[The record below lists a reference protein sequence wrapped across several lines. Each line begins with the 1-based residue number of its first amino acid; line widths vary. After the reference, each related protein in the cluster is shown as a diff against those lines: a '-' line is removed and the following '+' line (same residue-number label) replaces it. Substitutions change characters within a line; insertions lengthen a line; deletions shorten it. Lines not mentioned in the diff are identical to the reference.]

1 MKVLIYG
8 NKGWIGSMMCKLMQK
23 NNISYVGS
31 KVRANDKT
39 GVEQELID
47 IKPTHVM
54 SFIGRTH
61 GIINNKPY
69 TTIDY
74 LEQKGKINENVRDN
88 LFSPLV
94 LALLCQKHNI
104 HFTYL
109 GTGCI
114 FKYDELHLSGD
125 ETTGFGEESLP
136 NFFGSQYS
144 VVKGYTDELLHLF
157 EDSVLNLRIR
167 MPITDTLEPR
177 NFITKITSYEYI
189 CSIPN
194 AMTVLDDLLP
204 LALDMTIKGIT
215 GTVNLTN
222 PGLISHNDILEMYKE
237 IVDANFT
244 WKNFSSEE
252 QSKILAADRSNNCL
266 DTTKLQEM
274 YPNVK
279 HIKVSVRETLIRINS
294 KINGKNRIRKH
305 KKRLRKKKIRTK
317 KKQKRIK

>member
-8 NKGWIGSMMCKLMQK
+8 HKGWIGSMMCKLMEQ

-31 KVRANDKT
+31 QVRANDKT
-39 GVEQELID
+39 GVETELLQV
-47 IKPTHVM
+47 KPTHVM

-61 GIINNKPY
+61 GIINNKEY

-88 LFSPLV
+88 LFSPVV
-94 LALLCQKHNI
+94 LALLCQKHSI

-114 FKYDELHLSGD
+114 FKYDEVHPQGD
-125 ETTGFGEESLP
+125 ETSGFREDSLP
-136 NFFGSQYS
+136 NFFGSGYS
-144 VVKGYTDELLHLF
+144 VVKGYTDELMHFF

-167 MPITDTLEPR
+167 MPITDELEPR
-177 NFITKITSYEYI
+177 NFITKITTYEYI

-194 AMTVLDDLLP
+194 AMTVLDELLP
-204 LALDMTIKGIT
+204 FALDMAIKGIT

-222 PGLISHNDILEMYKE
+222 PGLVTHNEILEMYKE
-237 IVDANFT
+237 IVDSNFT

-252 QSKILAADRSNNCL
+252 QAKILAADRSNNCL
-266 DTTKLQEM
+266 ETKKLQEI
-274 YPNVK
+274 YPKVK
-279 HIKVSVRETLIRINS
+279 HIKDSVRDTLTRMKD
-294 KINGKNRIRKH
+294 KI
-305 KKRLRKKKIRTK
+305 RKKK
-317 KKQKRIK
+317 

>member
-8 NKGWIGSMMCKLMQK
+8 QKGWIGSMMCKLMEQ
-23 NNISYVGS
+23 NNIDYVGS

-39 GVEQELID
+39 GVEQEILD
-47 IKPTHVM
+47 VKPTHVM

-61 GIINNKPY
+61 GTIDDKEY

-88 LFSPLV
+88 LFSPIV

-114 FKYDELHLSGD
+114 FKYDESHPYGD
-125 ETTGFGEESLP
+125 ETTGFREDYLP
-136 NFFGSQYS
+136 NFFGSGYS
-144 VVKGYTDELLHLF
+144 VVKGYTDELMHFF

-177 NFITKITSYEYI
+177 NFITKITTYEHI

-194 AMTVLDDLLP
+194 AMTVLDELLP
-204 LALDMTIKGIT
+204 IALNMAIKGVT

-222 PGLISHNDILEMYKE
+222 PGLVSHNDILEMYKE
-237 IVDANFT
+237 IVDPSFT
-244 WKNFSSEE
+244 WKNFSPEE
-252 QSKILAADRSNNCL
+252 QAKILAADRSNNCL

-279 HIKVSVRETLIRINS
+279 HIKESVRETLIRINS
-294 KINGKNRIRKH
+294 KRMEEKRKIEEEQC
-305 KKRLRKKKIRTK
+305 KG
-317 KKQKRIK
+317 